1 MDKLITELCALL
13 YTKNNNIL
21 LIIIISNYKIE
32 KEKEKEKNYYELFLT
47 LFSICLNSLKQI
59 TPSLSR
65 SISSII

>member
-1 MDKLITELCALL
+1 MDKLITELCALF

-21 LIIIISNYKIE
+21 LIIIISNYKI
-32 KEKEKEKNYYELFLT
+32 EKEKEKNYYELFLT